1 MDKKSQ
7 LINDIINLSRL
18 EDEMYVYHPDNPN
31 RIDVVEETEKIKKI
45 IEDLSAQIDELDST
59 FES

>member
-7 LINDIINLSRL
+7 LVNDIINLSRL
-18 EDEMYVYHPDNPN
+18 IDEMYVYHPDNPDKV
-31 RIDVVEETEKIKKI
+31 DVVEETEKIKQI
-45 IEDLSAQIDELDST
+45 ISDLSAQIDELDST